1 MEKEIIQVIWYILSK
16 LSRMNKIGG
25 SHTEIKNLEKG
36 LPSHFRTSK
45 QGKKQIQEAIKE
57 MFQREYLLQKP
68 STGEIH
74 VSLNPRKINEIK
86 EFIENYKDFDV

>member
-1 MEKEIIQVIWYILSK
+1 MESKIEQVIWHILSK

-45 QGKKQIQEAIKE
+45 QGRKIIQEAIKE
-57 MFQREYLLQKP
+57 MFNKEYLLQKP

-74 VSLNPRKINEIK
+74 VSLNPRKIKEIQD
-86 EFIENYKDFDV
+86 FIDKYKD